1 MDRHLSLDAPDVL
14 LPNRVVP
21 TRLPSI
27 GDPFA
32 SPPVAQVVRCGAVS
46 LSLAPP
52 PFFAF
57 ANSSA
62 IAKESLERAS
72 RSRSHSRL
80 SRVYTRRFLS
90 PYSFFFFFP
99 WINLSFPAVKTR
111 WLVWRHWLVH
121 PLQLEHLARLC
132 RGRQHHPLFAP
143 RPRLSTLFSSG
154 TGVSTARL

>member
-1 MDRHLSLDAPDVL
+1 MFCSQIVWSLPGYHQSAIPGF
-14 LPNRVVP
+14 P
-21 TRLPSI
+21 
-27 GDPFA
+27 
-32 SPPVAQVVRCGAVS
+32 PPVAQLARCVSVS
-46 LSLAPP
+46 LFLL

-62 IAKESLERAS
+62 IAKESLERGS
-72 RSRSHSRL
+72 RSRSRL

-90 PYSFFFFFP
+90 LPTRFFFFLD
-99 WINLSFPAVKTR
+99 LSFPAVVKTR

-132 RGRQHHPLFAP
+132 RGRRLHPLFAP